1 MKTEILSALL
11 ALIAIPQAFAA
22 DRPCAACGAFYPSD
36 KKELSAAIDSYMKEA
51 VKPPKTDGMLVGIMA
66 PHAGYVFSARNAASA
81 YLTLSGNYDTVVLF
95 GSGHTKLAKGALA
108 ANTAYA
114 TPLGTVQVDGEALKK
129 LLKAEPLVELDNEAH
144 KKEHS
149 VEVQLPFLQ
158 KALKKPFK
166 ILPLTLNY
174 AGPDAARRIGAATA
188 AAVKGKKAL
197 FLLSTDLSHYP
208 DKDTAPLS
216 DKTMLAAMETM
227 DPFTVLIS
235 NEILV
240 SKRIPGIETAMCGA
254 SAAAAFLQ
262 AVKSAGADT
271 ATLLAYSNSAESPMG
286 EEKRV
291 VGYGSMSFTSSRGK
305 AKAFSLTDGQKK
317 ELLAAARKSIA
328 DEFSGK
334 RPDTS
339 LSQESELNL
348 PAAVFVTL
356 TKDSNLRGC
365 IGTTEP
371 AGTLLDSVN
380 YFSRQA
386 AFADHRFPP
395 LTKAELDKVKIEI
408 SVLTRPAPVSS
419 DKEIKPGRHGVTVER
434 DGHRGLFL
442 PQVWKQL
449 PDKETF
455 LGELCSQKAGLERD
469 CWKKKGTKLMVFED
483 YAFSESGE
491 GGK

>member
-1 MKTEILSALL
+1 MKTALLSSLL
-11 ALIAIPQAFAA
+11 ALLFVPQAFASE
-22 DRPCAACGAFYPSD
+22 RPCAVCGAFYPAD
-36 KKELSAAIDSYMKEA
+36 KKELSAAVDGYMKDA
-51 VKPPKTDGMLVGIMA
+51 AKPAKPDGGVVGIMV

-81 YLTLSGNYDTVVLF
+81 YLTLQDNYDTVVIF
-95 GSGHTKLAKGALA
+95 GSGHTKLTNGALA
-108 ANTAYA
+108 ADEAYS

-144 KKEHS
+144 KSEHS
-149 VEVQLPFLQ
+149 IEVQLPFLQ
-158 KALKKPFK
+158 KVLKKPFK

-174 AGPDAARRIGAATA
+174 AGPDSAPCIGAAVA

-208 DKDTAPLS
+208 DKDIAPLS
-216 DKTMLAAMETM
+216 DRTMLAAMETM
-227 DPFTVLIS
+227 DPVTVLLS

-240 SKRIPGIETAMCGA
+240 SKRIPGLETAMCGA

-262 AVKSAGADT
+262 AVKNAGADT
-271 ATLLAYSNSAESPMG
+271 AAALAYSNSAKSPMG

-291 VGYGSMSFTSSRGK
+291 VGYGTMAFTSSRK
-305 AKAFSLTDGQKK
+305 KKKTFSLTEGQKK
-317 ELLAAARKSIA
+317 ELLSAARRAIA

-334 RPDTS
+334 RPENR
-339 LSQESELNL
+339 LSPNSAFNI

-371 AGTLLDSVN
+371 AGTLLDSVG
-380 YFSRQA
+380 YFARQA

-395 LTKAELDKVKIEI
+395 LGKSELEKVKIEI
-408 SVLTRPAPVSS
+408 SILTGPEPVSS
-419 DKEIKPGRHGVTVER
+419 GKEIKPGMHGVTVER

-449 PDKETF
+449 PDKESF